1 MRNNT
6 LFNLVFLLFILLN
19 VPQCLTL
26 KLRSIQLNMYIT
38 SSFDFCMR
46 YLTKNSMAGCS
57 SHKSGNR
64 GRLINVTSL
73 NDLTPYKYSYPIII
87 LIPARKDI
95 LDFAIF
101 QAPMVVGILID
112 GKTMNITD
120 DYFTEVSTCPENFN
134 DSSTCS
140 IRKNKYGIDFRGILI
155 DKPIFLLT
163 NQTTVEQIREIS
175 YLYNQKEISKGKY
188 IDAQLV
194 FVLLRNNYYFLLV

>member
-64 GRLINVTSL
+64 GRLINITSL
-73 NDLTPYKYSYPIII
+73 NDLTSYKYSYPIII